1 MVVPQVDQ
9 LFGGEPSSEVEEAR
23 RASPEAAGV
32 REESEASYVGL
43 GPEAAE
49 SVDNQ
54 ADPGLVEQ
62 PSGGPPATLPE
73 GDRIVSF
80 PTDYAMSVAGAE
92 SSREVREGLEPVA
105 FEMVPG
111 KRTPLD
117 LGLSELGGAFQP
129 KVGLA
134 PVRIPKR
141 LSEGAALSEAG
152 VSLTPVDEHGVALG
166 GEGVIDGASVFYG
179 DSEDANAG
187 LLDVDTL
194 VKPSTFGL
202 MMDTSLRSQ
211 RSPSKLFFKVGLPKE
226 ATLEQEAAGSGP
238 VRVVEGDRKLAVI
251 FAPSARD
258 AEGTSVPVS
267 MVLEEDMLVL
277 TVNHPAGAY
286 AYPIMVDPRYE
297 YYADE
302 FTWDKQING
311 SGSHPTNWHFEHPE
325 GPLLTA
331 SENSGGNG
339 WTVHIPSNH
348 GEHEQGGMVYT
359 TQGLSHIWDF
369 ASETSESDEGAH
381 VETRVQTYGKGGVEA
396 VETTP
401 AKASLG
407 WNIAVG
413 CQMTSKEC
421 KITPETKNSAAYL
434 ALTTGAATGI
444 AGENVFHS
452 AEVAIQQEVN
462 PEVAFDTTDETVD
475 GRPNALYG
483 TKTWLGPHS
492 NALVKFTASDKG
504 IGVEGWSSEHTNTGG
519 GWESL
524 SGKSMLSGG
533 LCSGIQCPSEEVEYI
548 GYSSALPDGE
558 PKLGL
563 DAWNAM
569 YDSHAKENEAES
581 LRRHVVK
588 VDSTPPHSITVAGL
602 GSGNEIGEGAY
613 NLGVEATDGEGTTP
627 SSGVKSIAV
636 SVDGRE
642 IGLANGSCS
651 VPAGPC
657 TAKGEWTVS
666 GGEFGAG
673 EHKLKVT
680 ATDNALNVATDEIT
694 LKVHHATPVSVGPG
708 AVAPTSGEFSMS
720 ATDVSVGAPG
730 SSLTVGRSYQSRR
743 PTAGAEGPLGPQWSL
758 SVGGQESITKLPTGS
773 ATLTASSG
781 VQTAFTSK
789 EGGGFSSPTG
799 DANLTLSEGKNAK
812 GELTEYV
819 LQDAGDAETTRF
831 TSLGGPS
838 SSLWK
843 PVKQEGPIA
852 SQAVRYIYQTAEG
865 ITEPKYAVA
874 PEPSGLS
881 VSCISALEK
890 SELLEKL
897 EKGCRVLEFQYGTS
911 TKATGE
917 NESEWN
923 EYKGRLKQVL
933 FEAESPSSKKM
944 EAPVA
949 VAAYIY
955 DKQGR
960 LRAEWNPHL
969 EHSLKVVY
977 GYDTEG
983 HVTAMTPPGQ
993 ESWAFTYG
1001 TMAGDSNAG
1010 RLLKVMRAPASA
1022 KLWGGEAPKDA
1033 AVPTLSGTPVVGA
1046 RMGVSTGTWS
1056 NEPVAYGYQWED
1068 CNSEEEACTAILG
1081 ANNANYTVTPSDVGH
1096 VLIAQV
1102 SATNGGGT
1110 TTASGTASTEVK
1122 TRITEFPVGEASVG
1136 VAEGSDGNLWL
1147 PQEEADTV
1155 SKVTPSGGVTT
1166 YKLPSPFCGPE
1177 HIAAGPSKESALWFT
1192 DVCGA
1197 AIGKITTSGS
1207 TTAYSVPSGST
1218 LRAITAGPDGNMWYV
1233 AETSG
1238 KIGKITTSGTITEY
1252 ALPKGSEPHG
1262 ITAGP
1267 SKENAL
1273 WFTDRGTSKIGKIT
1287 TSGTITEY
1295 ALPAGSEPAGITA
1308 GSDGNL
1314 WFAEEGSRKIGK
1326 MTTSG
1331 TKTEYAV
1338 SGGSPYEITS
1348 GSDGNLWF
1356 TIGSSKLGKI
1366 TTSGT
1371 LSEYTLPAESQPAGI
1386 TAGPNGA
1393 LWFTETH
1400 TGKLAEIS
1408 PVLESEESE
1417 ALPAQPGTTIEY
1429 NVPVSGQG
1437 LPVSLT
1443 KTEVETWGQKK
1454 DDPTEGMAIFPP
1466 EKPQGWPA
1474 SSYEGATIDYVDE
1487 KGRSVNTVLPSGGV
1501 STAEY
1506 NAYNDVVRT
1515 LSPDNRATALKEPCE
1530 SKENCKSAEVA
1541 ELLDSESTYEEK
1553 GSEPGAELLSGL
1565 GPQHTVKLAN
1575 GTQVEARSHTI
1586 YTYNEEEPSG
1596 GGPYHLVTKT
1606 SQGAQYAGKEEDTRT
1621 VTTSYSGQETL
1632 GWKLRK
1638 PTSTTTYQNGQKLT
1652 RTTTYEESTGNVKE
1666 TTTPGA
1672 TGEQIEF
1679 PVGEASVGVAEGS
1692 DGNLWLPQEEADT
1705 VSKVTPSGGVTTYKL
1720 PSPFCGPEHI
1730 AAGPSKESALWFTDV
1745 CGAAIGKITTS
1756 GSTTAYSVPSG
1767 STLRAITAGPDGNM
1781 WYVAET
1787 SGKIGKI
1794 TTSGTITE
1802 YALPKGSEPHG
1813 ITAGPSKENALWFT
1827 DRGTSKIGKITT
1839 SGTIT
1844 EYALP
1849 AGSEPAGITAGSD
1862 GNLWFAEEGSRKIGK
1877 MTTSGTK
1884 TEYAVSGGSPYEIT
1898 SGSDGNLWF
1907 TIGSSKLGK
1916 ITTSGTLSEY
1926 TLPAESQPAG
1936 ITAGPNGALWFT
1948 ETHTGKLAEIS
1959 PNAPSGNPGAD
1970 DTQTIYYTKAANPK
1984 YTACG
1989 EHPEWANLPCQT
2001 QPAEQ
2006 PGTSG
2011 LPNLP
2016 TTTVM
2021 YNIWDEPEKTTQ
2033 TVGAATRTTD
2043 ITYDAAGRLLTS
2055 ETTST
2060 EGTALPKV
2068 TDKYSETTGQL
2079 LEQST
2084 GTGSEAK
2091 KITYVDNT
2099 LGQLVKYTDAD
2110 GNTTEYEYEPE
2121 KDERLVKV
2129 NDGKGTQAYTYE
2141 EPTGDLAKLVD
2152 TQGTNVLTFTAAY
2165 DIEGNMTSEGYPNGM
2180 TATYSRNTTGEA
2192 TGLTYEK
2199 TTHCTEKCV
2208 WFTESLIPSIHGQ
2221 TMEQVN
2227 SLAKTSDAYAE
2238 AGELTQVQET
2248 PTGEGCTT
2256 RIYAYEAETNRT
2268 SLTTYKPNSKNECAT
2283 ESGTEEKHSYDTANH
2298 LTDTGIKYNELGDIT
2313 KLPAADADGT
2323 ELQST
2328 FYVDG
2333 QLNEQKQGGQT
2344 IGYNLDPAGRPGETV
2359 DTGTVTSTYI
2369 SHYPGPGDSPSW
2381 TVEPVSGHWAR
2392 YVSGISGFAAIE
2404 TDTTEPE
2411 LQLANLQGDI
2421 VGKASASETA
2431 TKLLSTERPT
2441 EYGVPTTAK
2450 PAKYSWL
2457 GGDLLPTELP
2467 SGVIAMGARNY
2478 IPQIGRFLQPDPIPG
2493 GSTNAYAYTN
2503 GNPVNETDLTG
2514 DYVENNYSASI
2525 FSAEDNEAIEQEAAR
2540 EAAARA
2546 VAEREAQIAAAVAAL
2561 QAKEAAEQAA
2571 INAQDRWDE
2580 EAAAGPSRK
2589 PGEVLY
2595 EAEGCTGTNACA
2607 AGILGFS
2614 VSLNLGEI
2622 GQWWQQVKGGWK
2634 LIKEVFEPALEKALR
2649 KNSTVCKAVGYAG
2662 AVGSYFI
2669 PESRFAKLIGL
2680 AVGLGTT
2687 YSC

>member
-1 MVVPQVDQ
+1 M
-9 LFGGEPSSEVEEAR
+9 GSRRSEVEEAR

-32 REESEASYVGL
+32 REESETSYVGL

-49 SVDNQ
+49 SVDNR
-54 ADPGLVEQ
+54 ADPGLIEQ
-62 PSGGPPATLPE
+62 PAGGPPATLPE
-73 GDRIVSF
+73 GDRIVGF
-80 PTDYAMSVAGAE
+80 PTDYATSVAGAE
-92 SSREVREGLEPVA
+92 GSREVREGLEPVA

-117 LGLSELGGAFQP
+117 LGLSEFGGSFQP

-134 PVRIPKR
+134 PVQIPRR

-166 GEGVIDGASVFYG
+166 GEGVLDGASVFYG
-179 DSEDANAG
+179 DSEDASAG
-187 LLDVDTL
+187 FFDVDTL

-202 MMDTSLRSQ
+202 MMETSLRSQ
-211 RSPSKLFFKVGLPKE
+211 RSPSKLFFRVGLPKE
-226 ATLEQEAAGSGP
+226 ATLEQETAGSGP

-251 FAPSARD
+251 CAPSAHD
-258 AEGTSVPVS
+258 AEGTFVPVS
-267 MVLEEDMLVL
+267 MFVEGDMLVL
-277 TVNHPAGAY
+277 KVDHPAGAY

-297 YYADE
+297 YYPEE
-302 FTWDKQING
+302 FTWDKQVNG
-311 SGSHPTNWHFEHPE
+311 GSHPTNWHFEHPE
-325 GPLLTA
+325 GPLLTG

-339 WTVHIPSNH
+339 WTIHIPSNH
-348 GEHEQGGMVYT
+348 GEHESGGMVYT

-381 VETRVQTYGKGGVEA
+381 VETRVQTYGKGGVE
-396 VETTP
+396 EFHTTP
-401 AKASLG
+401 VKASLG

-413 CQMTSKEC
+413 CRLGAKEC
-421 KITPETKNSAAYL
+421 KITPETNNSAGYL
-434 ALTTGAATGI
+434 ALSNGAATGI
-444 AGENVFHS
+444 AGEDVFHS

-462 PEVAFDTTDETVD
+462 PEVTFDTTDETVD
-475 GRPNALYG
+475 GHPNALYG
-483 TKTWLGPHS
+483 TKTWLGLHS
-492 NALVKFTASDKG
+492 NALVEFTASDKG
-504 IGVEGWSSEHTNTGG
+504 IGIEGWSSEHTNSSG

-524 SGKSMLSGG
+524 SSKSMSSEG
-533 LCSGIQCPSEEVEYI
+533 LCSGIQCPSQEVEYI
-548 GYSSALPDGE
+548 GYSSALPAGE

-588 VDSTPPHSITVAGL
+588 VDSTPPHGITVTGL
-602 GSGNEIGEGAY
+602 GGGNEIGEGEY
-613 NLGVEATDGEGTTP
+613 TLGVEATDGEGTTP
-627 SSGVKSIAV
+627 SSGIKSIAV
-636 SVDGRE
+636 SVDGLE
-642 IGLANGSCS
+642 VGQANGSCS
-651 VPAGPC
+651 VSAGPC
-657 TAKGEWTVS
+657 TARGEWAIS

-680 ATDNALNVATDEIT
+680 ATDNALNVATYEIT

-708 AVAPTSGEFSMS
+708 AVDPTSGEFGMS
-720 ATDVSVGAPG
+720 ATDVSVSAPG
-730 SSLTVGRSYQSRR
+730 SSLTVSRSYRSRR
-743 PTAGAEGPLGPQWSL
+743 PTAGAEGPLGPQWRL
-758 SVGGQESITKLPTGS
+758 NVGGQESITKLPNGS

-781 VQTAFTSK
+781 VQTSFTSK
-789 EGGGFSSPTG
+789 EGGSFSSPTG
-799 DANLTLSEGKNAK
+799 DASLTLSEGKNAK

-819 LQDAGDAETTRF
+819 LKDAGDAETTRF

-843 PVKQEGPIA
+843 PTKQEGPLP
-852 SQAVRYIYQTAEG
+852 SQAVRYIYQTVEG

-874 PEPSGLS
+874 PEPGGLS

-890 SELLEKL
+890 GETLEKL
-897 EKGCRVLEFQYGTS
+897 EKGCRVLEFQYGTI

-944 EAPVA
+944 EAPIPVA
-949 VAAYIY
+949 DYTY

-960 LRAEWNPHL
+960 LRAEWNPQL

-977 GYDTEG
+977 GYDAEG

-1001 TMAGDSNAG
+1001 TATGDSNAG

-1022 KLWGGEAPKDA
+1022 KLWGGEAPKNTEA
-1033 AVPTLSGTPVVGA
+1033 PRLLGTPAVGS
-1046 RMGVSTGTWS
+1046 RMGVSIGTWG

-1068 CNSEEEACTAILG
+1068 CNSEGKGCTSILG
-1081 ANNANYTVTPSDVGH
+1081 ANNANYTVASSDVGH
-1096 VLIAQV
+1096 VLVAQV
-1102 SATNGGGT
+1102 TATNGGGT
-1110 TTASGTASTEVK
+1110 VTASSAAS
-1122 TRITEFPVGEASVG
+1122 
-1136 VAEGSDGNLWL
+1136 
-1147 PQEEADTV
+1147 
-1155 SKVTPSGGVTT
+1155 
-1166 YKLPSPFCGPE
+1166 
-1177 HIAAGPSKESALWFT
+1177 
-1192 DVCGA
+1192 
-1197 AIGKITTSGS
+1197 
-1207 TTAYSVPSGST
+1207 
-1218 LRAITAGPDGNMWYV
+1218 
-1233 AETSG
+1233 
-1238 KIGKITTSGTITEY
+1238 
-1252 ALPKGSEPHG
+1252 
-1262 ITAGP
+1262 
-1267 SKENAL
+1267 
-1273 WFTDRGTSKIGKIT
+1273 
-1287 TSGTITEY
+1287 
-1295 ALPAGSEPAGITA
+1295 
-1308 GSDGNL
+1308 
-1314 WFAEEGSRKIGK
+1314 
-1326 MTTSG
+1326 
-1331 TKTEYAV
+1331 
-1338 SGGSPYEITS
+1338 
-1348 GSDGNLWF
+1348 
-1356 TIGSSKLGKI
+1356 
-1366 TTSGT
+1366 
-1371 LSEYTLPAESQPAGI
+1371 
-1386 TAGPNGA
+1386 
-1393 LWFTETH
+1393 
-1400 TGKLAEIS
+1400 AEI
-1408 PVLESEESE
+1408 
-1417 ALPAQPGTTIEY
+1417 
-1429 NVPVSGQG
+1429 
-1437 LPVSLT
+1437 
-1443 KTEVETWGQKK
+1443 K
-1454 DDPTEGMAIFPP
+1454 
-1466 EKPQGWPA
+1466 
-1474 SSYEGATIDYVDE
+1474 
-1487 KGRSVNTVLPSGGV
+1487 
-1501 STAEY
+1501 
-1506 NAYNDVVRT
+1506 
-1515 LSPDNRATALKEPCE
+1515 
-1530 SKENCKSAEVA
+1530 
-1541 ELLDSESTYEEK
+1541 
-1553 GSEPGAELLSGL
+1553 
-1565 GPQHTVKLAN
+1565 
-1575 GTQVEARSHTI
+1575 AR
-1586 YTYNEEEPSG
+1586 
-1596 GGPYHLVTKT
+1596 V
-1606 SQGAQYAGKEEDTRT
+1606 
-1621 VTTSYSGQETL
+1621 
-1632 GWKLRK
+1632 
-1638 PTSTTTYQNGQKLT
+1638 
-1652 RTTTYEESTGNVKE
+1652 
-1666 TTTPGA
+1666 
-1672 TGEQIEF
+1672 IEF

-2392 YVSGISGFAAIE
+2392 YVSG
-2404 TDTTEPE
+2404 
-2411 LQLANLQGDI
+2411 
-2421 VGKASASETA
+2421 SAVSP
-2431 TKLLSTERPT
+2431 LSRPT
-2441 EYGVPTTAK
+2441 
-2450 PAKYSWL
+2450 
-2457 GGDLLPTELP
+2457 
-2467 SGVIAMGARNY
+2467 
-2478 IPQIGRFLQPDPIPG
+2478 PQ
-2493 GSTNAYAYTN
+2493 
-2503 GNPVNETDLTG
+2503 NPNC
-2514 DYVENNYSASI
+2514 S
-2525 FSAEDNEAIEQEAAR
+2525 
-2540 EAAARA
+2540 
-2546 VAEREAQIAAAVAAL
+2546 
-2561 QAKEAAEQAA
+2561 
-2571 INAQDRWDE
+2571 
-2580 EAAAGPSRK
+2580 
-2589 PGEVLY
+2589 
-2595 EAEGCTGTNACA
+2595 
-2607 AGILGFS
+2607 
-2614 VSLNLGEI
+2614 
-2622 GQWWQQVKGGWK
+2622 
-2634 LIKEVFEPALEKALR
+2634 
-2649 KNSTVCKAVGYAG
+2649 
-2662 AVGSYFI
+2662 
-2669 PESRFAKLIGL
+2669 
-2680 AVGLGTT
+2680 
-2687 YSC
+2687 